1 MATADTKMA
10 DLPPVADAAG
20 TPTRSE
26 AQLVGGKGRPTM
38 RSVALDLG
46 GKITFCEVAG
56 GKVIAR
62 KTVKAFDQLED
73 VLGPRTP
80 KARVAIEA
88 CREAWHIADRLEA
101 WGHEPLIVDTTRVRQ
116 LGVGHHGRKTDH
128 IDAEVLALAVEQGRV
143 PLAHRL
149 SPHRQA
155 LRMYLG
161 VRKGLVETRAG
172 YVTMV
177 RSVARAYGVRIPGC
191 GTEEFVGVVNATALG
206 EEVRSIVEPLLT
218 MLAALEPQLRATDAK
233 LAKLCQEEPAV
244 LRLGTTP
251 GVSVVIAAQ
260 YVSVIDAP
268 NRFRNAHQ
276 VESYLGLVPSEHTSV
291 HRKLG
296 SITKQ
301 GNSYLRA
308 LLVQGAWCL
317 LRSKA
322 KDPLVLW
329 AKAVMHRRGKRI
341 AAVAVA
347 RRLAGVLW
355 AVWRKGTVYDA
366 EHLARAGQSGIEEQQ
381 KALEKRRAALA
392 RAERKARR
400 SLSCKGVPATT

>member
-1 MATADTKMA
+1 
-10 DLPPVADAAG
+10 
-20 TPTRSE
+20 
-26 AQLVGGKGRPTM
+26 M

-46 GKITFCEVAG
+46 GKITFCEVASG
-56 GKVIAR
+56 EVVGR
-62 KTVKAFDQLED
+62 KTVKAFDHLED

-88 CREAWHIADRLEA
+88 CREVWHIADRLEA
-101 WGHEPLIVDTTRVRQ
+101 WGHDVLIVDTTRVRQ
-116 LGVGHHGRKTDH
+116 LGVGHHGRKTDRN
-128 IDAEVLALAVEQGRV
+128 DAEVLARAVEQGRI

-161 VRKGLVETRAG
+161 VRRGLVETRAG

-177 RSVARAYGVRIPGC
+177 RSVARSYGVKIPGC
-191 GTEEFVGVVNATALG
+191 ETEDFVGVVKATALG

-218 MLAALEPQLRATDAK
+218 MLAVLEPQLRATDAK
-233 LAKLCQEEPAV
+233 LARLCQEEPAV

-260 YVSVIDAP
+260 YVSVIDDP
-268 NRFRNAHQ
+268 TRFRNAHQ

-308 LLVQGAWCL
+308 LLVQGAWCI

-329 AKAVMHRRGKRI
+329 AKAVQQRRGKRI

-347 RRLAGVLW
+347 RRLTGILW

-366 EHLARAGQSGIEEQQ
+366 EHLARVGQRGIEEQQ
-381 KALEKRRAALA
+381 QSLEQQKAALA
-392 RAERKARR
+392 RAERKARH
-400 SLSCKGVPATT
+400 SLSWKGELATT

>member
-1 MATADTKMA
+1 
-10 DLPPVADAAG
+10 
-20 TPTRSE
+20 
-26 AQLVGGKGRPTM
+26 M

-46 GKITFCEVAG
+46 GKITFCEVASG
-56 GKVIAR
+56 EVVGR
-62 KTVKAFDQLED
+62 KTVKAFDHLED

-88 CREAWHIADRLEA
+88 CREVWHIADRLEA
-101 WGHEPLIVDTTRVRQ
+101 WGHDVLIVDTTRVRQ
-116 LGVGHHGRKTDH
+116 LGVGHHGRKTDRN
-128 IDAEVLALAVEQGRV
+128 DAEVLARAVEQGRI

-177 RSVARAYGVRIPGC
+177 RSVARSHGVKIPGC
-191 GTEEFVGVVNATALG
+191 ETEDFVGVVKATALG

-218 MLAALEPQLRATDAK
+218 MLAVLEPQLRATDAK
-233 LAKLCQEEPAV
+233 LARLCQEEPAV

-260 YVSVIDAP
+260 YVSVIDDP
-268 NRFRNAHQ
+268 TRFRNAHQ

-308 LLVQGAWCL
+308 LLVQGAWCI

-329 AKAVMHRRGKRI
+329 AKAVQQRRGKRI

-347 RRLAGVLW
+347 RRLTGILW

-366 EHLARAGQSGIEEQQ
+366 EYLARVGQRGIEEQQ
-381 KALEKRRAALA
+381 QSLEQQKAALA
-392 RAERKARR
+392 RAERKARH
-400 SLSCKGVPATT
+400 SLSWKGELATT